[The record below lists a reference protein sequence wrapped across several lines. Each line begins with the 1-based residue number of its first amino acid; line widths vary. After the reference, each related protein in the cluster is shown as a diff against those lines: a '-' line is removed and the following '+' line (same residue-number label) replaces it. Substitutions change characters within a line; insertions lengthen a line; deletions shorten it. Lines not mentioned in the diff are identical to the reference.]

1 MDRITQTDIF
11 ESFSSQ
17 SPRNNKGHASRDTSR
32 NTPHGTS
39 QDTPESAAPSQQ
51 MSYEDIELAYR
62 EEHPLLK
69 YYDIIDPE
77 DYNVKLD
84 IGSVIRYSDRIDK
97 ISSILQIIDIQYLG
111 DTITTLR
118 VAKQKYDGTVYANQM
133 WNIHPAHY
141 YLFLYRA
148 KNKAQMRIEHPSRK
162 QNEYETD
169 RQRRPIPKTPEQKVM
184 ERITQNTLD
193 FEALSRH
200 DPSIRDKIVKGDRR
214 SDALNGTRNDA
225 QSHANYRY
233 HDNYSSYADRPS
245 DRATV
250 CPTDRLTDRPTDR
263 PTEVAMKSLLDS
275 DSDDE
280 PIIKPVKVSR
290 KPKTHVHS
298 GYTAHGGHVPTRSQ
312 TRSHNR
318 SRELDAILN
327 KRRQNRRG
335 KIQLTEEEINML

>member
-17 SPRNNKGHASRDTSR
+17 SSRNNKGYASRDT
-32 NTPHGTS
+32 
-39 QDTPESAAPSQQ
+39 PESVAPSQQ

-169 RQRRPIPKTPEQKVM
+169 RQRKPMPKTQEQKVM
-184 ERITQNTLD
+184 EKITQNTLD
-193 FEALSRH
+193 FEALARH
-200 DPSIRDKIVKGDRR
+200 DPSIRDKIVKGGRQNETR
-214 SDALNGTRNDA
+214 NGTRNDI
-225 QSHANYRY
+225 QSHVNYGHRDTY
-233 HDNYSSYADRPS
+233 TSYAEHPHNR
-245 DRATV
+245 R
-250 CPTDRLTDRPTDR
+250 TDR
-263 PTEVAMKSLLDS
+263 PTEIAIKSLLDS

-280 PIIKPVKVSR
+280 SIIKPVKVSR
-290 KPKTHVHS
+290 KSKTPAHS
-298 GYTAHGGHVPTRSQ
+298 TYTAHGTHPPMSNQ
-312 TRSHNR
+312 PRSHNR

-327 KRRQNRRG
+327 KRRQNRHG

>member
-32 NTPHGTS
+32 NTPHGTL
-39 QDTPESAAPSQQ
+39 QNTPESVAPPQQ

-69 YYDIIDPE
+69 YYDIICPE
-77 DYNVKLD
+77 DYNAKLD

-111 DTITTLR
+111 DSITTLR

-169 RQRRPIPKTPEQKVM
+169 RQRKPIPKTPEQKVM

-193 FEALSRH
+193 FEALARH
-200 DPSIRDKIVKGDRR
+200 DPSIRDKIIKGDRQSNVR
-214 SDALNGTRNDA
+214 NGTRNNA
-225 QSHANYRY
+225 QSHVNYRY

-250 CPTDRLTDRPTDR
+250 CPTDR

-298 GYTAHGGHVPTRSQ
+298 GYAAHGDHVS

-327 KRRQNRRG
+327 KRRQSRRG